1 MPLLAEPTETLA
13 GPRCRRAAARPT
25 LPTDASSRTKRI
37 SSPRSWLAPMAGIPS
52 VGGVTSRPSELMLY
66 RCLVCGFNTLNT
78 KEITEHLMSHAEA
91 ARYSFAGVVKD

>member
-1 MPLLAEPTETLA
+1 
-13 GPRCRRAAARPT
+13 
-25 LPTDASSRTKRI
+25 
-37 SSPRSWLAPMAGIPS
+37 MAGIPS